1 MSQRRALTDDL
12 RSEIARALEAVD
24 DATSAQLTTARA
36 VASAEESHRVRRA
49 LFQNG
54 RATSVEL
61 TDAETELTRAR
72 LAVIDAHVE
81 ARLAELE
88 LTHALG
94 RDLP

>member
-1 MSQRRALTDDL
+1 LH
-12 RSEIARALEAVD
+12 ALEAVD
-24 DATSAQLTTARA
+24 DAMSGQVTATRA
-36 VASAEESHRVRRA
+36 VAAAEESHRVRRA

-54 RATSVEL
+54 GATSVEL

-72 LAVIDAHVE
+72 LAVIGAHVE
-81 ARLAELE
+81 ARVAELE